1 MKLIIPM
8 AGLGSR
14 FQKVADMNPE
24 FRKPKP
30 FISVRGLPMVRWATG
45 SLPFVEHPGQR
56 TDSPLRVGMED
67 LIFLVLAE
75 HDRVHG
81 LTEGLKQI
89 YSNAIRVIVLPALT
103 RGASETVYQAKLL
116 VDPEEEIIVT
126 DSDHFFDG
134 RPFAEAILAHREAG
148 SSGVIPTFVPPN
160 DGIPRWSYSL
170 IEEGT
175 DRITKVGEKD
185 RELMEAGA
193 RANIGAYYFRRAGD
207 CFRTFERVER
217 ENKLFGEEGKRE
229 FYVAPLYQELIE
241 AGHVVHAAML
251 PEVWGLGTPA
261 DLEYFLTHCP
271 KLNPSD
277 V

>member
-14 FQKVADMNPE
+14 FHKVADMNPE
-24 FRKPKP
+24 YRKPKP

-56 TDSPLRVGMED
+56 VDSPLRVGMED

-75 HDRVHG
+75 HDESYG
-81 LTEGLKQI
+81 LADGLRKI
-89 YSNAIRVIVLPALT
+89 YSEAIRVVVLPALT
-103 RGASETVYQAKLL
+103 RGASETAYQAKPWI
-116 VDPEEEIIVT
+116 DPEEEIVIT

-134 RPFAEAILAHREAG
+134 RPFERAILSNRDAG
-148 SSGVIPTFVPPN
+148 TSGVIPTFVPPN

-170 IEEGT
+170 MEEGVA
-175 DRITKVGEKD
+175 RITKVGEKD
-185 RELMEAGA
+185 RALMEAGA
-193 RANIGAYYFRRAGD
+193 RANIGSYYFRHARD
-207 CFRTFERVER
+207 FFRTFEQVER

-241 AGHVVHAAML
+241 AGHMVHAAIL

-261 DLEYFLTHCP
+261 DLEYFLAHCP
-271 KLNPSD
+271 ARHPSD
-277 V
+277 L